1 MANLEIEGRLVRKL
15 AVQSGRSA
23 RGDWSKQEFV
33 VEFQDGNFPSNVVFN
48 VWGADKVRDLERY
61 QVGDEI
67 RVSFAPS
74 SREFNG
80 RWYTDLRAWRIAPAG
95 QAAQPQ
101 AHEGDRVQ
109 RDGAGSDLRN
119 GHQVGEGVHGQPA
132 MHRQH

>member
-15 AVQSGRSA
+15 AVQTGRSA

-80 RWYTDLRAWRIAPAG
+80 RWYTSVRSWRVATGENAQTAPA
-95 QAAQPQ
+95 QESASF
-101 AHEGDRVQ
+101 GDFPPAPAESEPFG
-109 RDGAGSDLRN
+109 DSSKNSDL
-119 GHQVGEGVHGQPA
+119 PF
-132 MHRQH
+132 